1 VDQFLHQLVVSV
13 SLFAMRKSLKF
24 DFEFHNV
31 DGRLT
36 HLVTRVHCKCSL
48 KR

>member
-1 VDQFLHQLVVSV
+1 MDQFLHQLVVSV

-31 DGRLT
+31 DGRPIT
-36 HLVTRVHCKCSL
+36 PAMRVQKQYSSV
-48 KR
+48 R